1 MKNIILIIARFILK
15 FDFIIMPVVMAV
27 ISIIIGVNM
36 YIALGVA
43 LVVFAIYASGIV
55 HKFMATFFGL
65 DIYAIIDEI
74 DAELKK

>member
-15 FDFIIMPVVMAV
+15 FDFIIMPVIMAV
-27 ISIIIGVNM
+27 VSIIIGVNM

-55 HKFMATFFGL
+55 HKFMADFLGL
-65 DIYAIIDEI
+65 DIYEIIDEI
-74 DAELKK
+74 NAELKK